1 MAAGHVQ
8 VAPDSTG
15 KDVDA
20 DSVVSTE
27 AGTPT
32 VYRQNVVI
40 SDPTTYGSKA
50 AVLNTDPASTVYGLA
65 TRSIQRQVPTYTAV
79 YRLATR
85 PYAISKVFTAGSR
98 FQFATIHHAAT
109 AVKLVKLR
117 RVEVAL
123 ESASVAGIVM
133 ADLVR
138 ITAAPATGNPAITPS
153 PANPGDGAA
162 ETTCFTLPT
171 TAGTE
176 GALHSMLEWNL
187 GITGAASVINPPP
200 ALNWLTLWPQTQGAS
215 EAFEDKFPTIR
226 AGILEGFAVTLDV
239 NSASTVKGYVVIE
252 FTEE

>member
-1 MAAGHVQ
+1 MADGLVQ

-15 KDVDA
+15 KKIDTSEIIVGA
-20 DSVVSTE
+20 NTVERQRIVV
-27 AGTPT
+27 A
-32 VYRQNVVI
+32 
-40 SDPTTYGSKA
+40 DPTTAAAMA
-50 AVLNTDPASTVYGLA
+50 AVINTDPASTVYGIA

-79 YRLATR
+79 YRLAAR

-109 AVKLVKLR
+109 AVMTVKLR

-123 ESASVAGIVM
+123 ESSSVAGIIL
-133 ADLVR
+133 ADLKR
-138 ITAAPATGNPAITPS
+138 ITTAPATGNPAITPS
-153 PANPGDGAA
+153 PANPVDAAA
-162 ETTCFTLPT
+162 ETTCLTLPT
-171 TAGTE
+171 TNATE
-176 GALHSMLEWNL
+176 AALHSMLEWNL
-187 GITGAASVINPPP
+187 GVTTTGSVINPPP

-239 NSASTVKGYVVIE
+239 SSASTVKGYVVIE